1 MRSRLRAEVA
11 VRSGKVVHFEIPF
24 ENGDRAREFYRE
36 AFGWHIAYVPEVNYT
51 MVSTGPVTD
60 QGMPSELGYIN
71 GGMVERGVG
80 PSPSPV
86 ITVEVGDIGEA
97 LATIEKLGGSTV
109 VGRTA
114 VGDMGYTAYFSD
126 SEGNMVGLWESAPQQ

>member
-1 MRSRLRAEVA
+1 M
-11 VRSGKVVHFEIPF
+11 SGKVVHFEIPF

-60 QGMPSELGYIN
+60 QGAPSELGYIN
-71 GGMVERGVG
+71 GGMIERGVG
-80 PSPSPV
+80 PAPSPV
-86 ITVEVGDIGEA
+86 ITVEVGDIDEA
-97 LATIEKLGGSTV
+97 LATIEKIGGSTV

-126 SEGNMVGLWESAPQQ
+126 SEGNMVGLWESAPRQ